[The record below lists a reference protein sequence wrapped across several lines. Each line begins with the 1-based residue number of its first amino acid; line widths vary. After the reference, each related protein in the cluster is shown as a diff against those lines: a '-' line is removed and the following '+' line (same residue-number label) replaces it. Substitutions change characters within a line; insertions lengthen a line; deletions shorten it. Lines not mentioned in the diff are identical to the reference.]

1 VTSISTT
8 YEHRCVVPDLPPVVD
23 FLPFIQAAQT
33 AGWFTNFG
41 PLARRLEAFLARDFG
56 FPGEVCVSAS
66 SATAGLSAALL
77 ALGRPGPVL
86 APAFTFPASA
96 GAVRAAGL
104 DVLVMDVSERTW
116 AIDAGDLDRAL
127 RSANAE
133 TVMLVSPFGL
143 PQDFSEQI
151 AVCRRHAVA
160 VVIDSAA
167 GLGAARSE
175 RSAAPDVIEV
185 FSMHATKP
193 FGIGEGGAVF
203 AHAHCEEAIR
213 AALNFSLQAPN
224 RSDLPAWG
232 FNGKMSEFHAGV
244 GLAQLNRFPLRLVGR
259 QAFAARYI
267 AQLDEIGGVV
277 FAESAKSAP
286 WQVFPALLPS
296 KASREQAI
304 AFAAEAGLEIR
315 RYYDP
320 SLSQWP
326 GLRTIG
332 ACTTSEALAD
342 RMCAL
347 PVRGDATGTEAD
359 LIINTAVRA
368 IRKAVGAS

>member
-1 VTSISTT
+1 VTSKSAK
-8 YEHRCVVPDLPPVVD
+8 YEHRSVVPDLPPVAAY
-23 FLPFIQAAQT
+23 LPYIQAAQS

-41 PLARRLEAFLARDFG
+41 PLARRLEALLAREFG
-56 FPGEVCVSAS
+56 LSGEVCVSSS
-66 SATAGLSAALL
+66 SATAGLSAALM

-86 APAFTFPASA
+86 VPAFTFPASA

-104 DVLVMDVSERTW
+104 DILVMDVSERTW
-116 AIDAGDLDRAL
+116 AIDAGDLDQAL

-151 AVCRRHAVA
+151 SVCRRHAVG

-167 GLGAARSE
+167 GLGAARPE

-193 FGIGEGGAVF
+193 FGVGEGGAVF
-203 AHAHCEEAIR
+203 AHAQCEEAIR
-213 AALNFSLQAPN
+213 AALNFSLQAPE

-244 GLAQLNRFPLRLVGR
+244 GLAQLKRFPLRLAGR

-267 AQLDEIGGVV
+267 AQLGEVGGVV
-277 FAESAKSAP
+277 FAEGAKSAP
-286 WQVFPALLPS
+286 WQVFPVLLPS

-304 AFAAEAGLEIR
+304 AFAEEGGLEIR

-326 GLRTIG
+326 GLRSIGPCTI
-332 ACTTSEALAD
+332 SEALAD

-347 PVRGDATGTEAD
+347 PVRGDASGADAD